1 VFASVP
7 CPVCHWASEI
17 NGSWI
22 PTACFSVVLRQ
33 TNGRW
38 DALAVIMPNEKVVA
52 GPVSRF
58 LTTISSIQRATT
70 LDILAGMDEATK
82 TRIER
87 ERAAVLWSR

>member
-1 VFASVP
+1 MAAHDRACVSAQHGRFFFARL
-7 CPVCHWASEI
+7 ASHGESH
-17 NGSWI
+17 GLFR
-22 PTACFSVVLRQ
+22 TR
-33 TNGRW
+33 
-38 DALAVIMPNEKVVA
+38 KVVA